1 MSTEIKT
8 PDLEQIAAN
17 YKKAVAPLKRRVI
30 ICGGTGCIANG
41 SMKVRDAICAELEKA
56 GERVEVVLDHHDSTN
71 GSNITATAGRRA
83 GLDARKARYR
93 STLARHSNHGAVSD
107 GGSWVFAPANTT
119 GSRTGNGEKH
129 PGTPAWGGPRVF
141 GADDRA

>member
-17 YKKAVAPLKRRVI
+17 YKKAVAPTKRRII

-56 GERVEVVLDHHDSTN
+56 GERVEVVLERKLPR
-71 GSNITATAGRRA
+71 GRLFGRQSERL
-83 GLDARKARYR
+83 GGVRLVPC
-93 STLARHSNHGAVSD
+93 HGAASTEY
-107 GGSWVFAPANTT
+107 AERRNNP
-119 GSRTGNGEKH
+119 
-129 PGTPAWGGPRVF
+129 
-141 GADDRA
+141 